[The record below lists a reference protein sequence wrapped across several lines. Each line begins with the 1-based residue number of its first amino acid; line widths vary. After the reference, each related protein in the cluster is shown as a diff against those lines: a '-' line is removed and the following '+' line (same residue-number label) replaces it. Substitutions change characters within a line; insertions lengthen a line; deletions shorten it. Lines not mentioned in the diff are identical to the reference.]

1 MCVLVHMSEQSNGFE
16 LCLNHF
22 HVLYFTC
29 TLLCSELL
37 NLRSKMLKLDGLS
50 FQVLL
55 LIAISMANDTI
66 EAIVLGQKQQIGYS
80 NQNNVD

>member
-1 MCVLVHMSEQSNGFE
+1 
-16 LCLNHF
+16 
-22 HVLYFTC
+22 
-29 TLLCSELL
+29 
-37 NLRSKMLKLDGLS
+37 MLKLDGLS